1 MIHNCTVR
9 RSSDGTSHGH
19 FVLGYRVYVND
30 HPVACVD
37 GAASNFVLVD
47 LPSWLSC
54 QSLEVD
60 VR

>member
-1 MIHNCTVR
+1 M
-9 RSSDGTSHGH
+9 
-19 FVLGYRVYVND
+19 ND

-37 GAASNFVLVD
+37 GAASSFVLVD